1 MMGLKVLIIGSG
13 GREHALAWIISKSK
27 REIGKIFVMPG
38 NAGTLSEKNVFNID
52 INISDHKKVLEF
64 AIENDIN
71 LTIVGPEVPLVEGL
85 SDLFEENNLNIF
97 GPKKF
102 FAQLE
107 GSKVFSKNFMSSNK
121 LPTADY
127 KEFDDAASAKKY
139 LETKKSPLVV
149 KYDGLAAGKGVD
161 ICNTLEE
168 ARESI
173 SKLLKS
179 GDKII
184 IEDFIRG
191 IELSSIYICNPNA
204 SKDNIGLPWIKDY
217 KSRDEYNSGPNT
229 GGMGSITH
237 PFCSYKKNDVYSLN
251 IEIEK
256 ILIKTIVAINNLSG
270 SNSKYNGFLYLGLMI
285 SADDDKPYLLEYNCR
300 MGDPET
306 QSIMMYLHKNDID
319 FLDLIGFD
327 NSKYPD
333 NFNLTFIDNKKYSGF
348 SCTVVLAAKGYPTN
362 PEKDFYLDLSEIK
375 ETENLK
381 IFHAGTK
388 ISNGSFKVTG
398 GRILS
403 INVCCET
410 KEESIDLAYENIKK
424 IKAYNDAELKEE
436 DASLIF
442 YRTDIGS

>member
-1 MMGLKVLIIGSG
+1 MGLKVLIIGSG

-27 REIGKIFVMPG
+27 REIDKIFVMPG
-38 NAGTLSEKNVFNID
+38 NAGTLSEKNVFNVDLSI
-52 INISDHKKVLEF
+52 INHKKVLEF
-64 AIENDIN
+64 AIENDID
-71 LTIVGPEVPLVEGL
+71 LTVVGPEVPLVEGL

-127 KEFDDAASAKKY
+127 KEFDDTAKAKKY

-149 KYDGLAAGKGVD
+149 KYDGLAAGKGVE
-161 ICNTLEE
+161 ICNTLDE

-179 GDKII
+179 GEKII

-204 SKDNIGLPWIKDY
+204 SKNNIGLPWIKDY

-237 PFCSYKKNDVYSLN
+237 PFCSYKKNDVYALN

-256 ILIKTIVAINNLSG
+256 ILIKTIVAINSLSG
-270 SNSKYNGFLYLGLMI
+270 STSKYNGFLYLGLMI
-285 SADDDKPYLLEYNCR
+285 SADNDKPYLLEYNCR

-362 PEKDFYLDLSEIK
+362 PEKDFYLDLSGIK

-403 INVCCET
+403 VNVCCET

-424 IKAYNDAELKEE
+424 IKAYKDAELKDE
-436 DASLIF
+436 DTSLIF

>member
-1 MMGLKVLIIGSG
+1 MGLKVLIIGSG

-27 REIGKIFVMPG
+27 REIDKIFVMPG

-52 INISDHKKVLEF
+52 VNINNHKKVLEF
-64 AIENDIN
+64 AIENDID

-127 KEFDDAASAKKY
+127 KEFDDATRAKKY

-161 ICNTLEE
+161 ICNTLDE
-168 ARESI
+168 ASESI

-204 SKDNIGLPWIKDY
+204 TKNNIGLPWIKDY
-217 KSRDEYNSGPNT
+217 KS
-229 GGMGSITH
+229 
-237 PFCSYKKNDVYSLN
+237 L
-251 IEIEK
+251 
-256 ILIKTIVAINNLSG
+256 
-270 SNSKYNGFLYLGLMI
+270 
-285 SADDDKPYLLEYNCR
+285 
-300 MGDPET
+300 
-306 QSIMMYLHKNDID
+306 
-319 FLDLIGFD
+319 
-327 NSKYPD
+327 
-333 NFNLTFIDNKKYSGF
+333 
-348 SCTVVLAAKGYPTN
+348 SCTHL
-362 PEKDFYLDLSEIK
+362 EIY
-375 ETENLK
+375 NL
-381 IFHAGTK
+381 
-388 ISNGSFKVTG
+388 
-398 GRILS
+398 
-403 INVCCET
+403 
-410 KEESIDLAYENIKK
+410 
-424 IKAYNDAELKEE
+424 
-436 DASLIF
+436 
-442 YRTDIGS
+442 

>member
-1 MMGLKVLIIGSG
+1 MGLKVLIIGSG

-127 KEFDDAASAKKY
+127 KEFDDADRAKKY

-333 NFNLTFIDNKKYSGF
+333 NFNLTFIDNKQYSGF

-388 ISNGSFKVTG
+388 ISNGSFKVAG

-424 IKAYNDAELKEE
+424 IKAYKDAELKEE

>member
-1 MMGLKVLIIGSG
+1 
-13 GREHALAWIISKSK
+13 
-27 REIGKIFVMPG
+27 
-38 NAGTLSEKNVFNID
+38 
-52 INISDHKKVLEF
+52 
-64 AIENDIN
+64 
-71 LTIVGPEVPLVEGL
+71 
-85 SDLFEENNLNIF
+85 
-97 GPKKF
+97 
-102 FAQLE
+102 
-107 GSKVFSKNFMSSNK
+107 
-121 LPTADY
+121 
-127 KEFDDAASAKKY
+127 
-139 LETKKSPLVV
+139 
-149 KYDGLAAGKGVD
+149 
-161 ICNTLEE
+161 

-204 SKDNIGLPWIKDY
+204 SKNNIGLPWIKDY

-237 PFCSYKKNDVYSLN
+237 PFCSYKKNDVYALN

-256 ILIKTIVAINNLSG
+256 ILIKTIVAINSLSG

-285 SADDDKPYLLEYNCR
+285 SADNDKPYLLEYNCR

-306 QSIMMYLHKNDID
+306 QSILMYLHKNDID

-348 SCTVVLAAKGYPTN
+348 SCTVVLAAKGYPAN
-362 PEKDFYLDLSEIK
+362 PEKDFYLDLSDIK

-410 KEESIDLAYENIKK
+410 KEKSIDLAYENIKK
-424 IKAYNDAELKEE
+424 IKAYKDAELK
-436 DASLIF
+436 DVDPSLIF

>member
-1 MMGLKVLIIGSG
+1 MGLKVLIIGSG

-27 REIGKIFVMPG
+27 REIDKIFVMPG

-52 INISDHKKVLEF
+52 VNISDHKKVLEF
-64 AIENDIN
+64 AIENDID

-127 KEFDDAASAKKY
+127 KEFDDATRAEKY

-161 ICNTLEE
+161 ICNTLDE

-179 GDKII
+179 GEKII

-204 SKDNIGLPWIKDY
+204 SKNSIGLPWIKDY

-285 SADDDKPYLLEYNCR
+285 SADNDRPYLLEYNCR

-403 INVCCET
+403 VNVCCET

-424 IKAYNDAELKEE
+424 IKAYKDAELKDE
-436 DASLIF
+436 DTSLIF